1 MSAMFDPSLYAT
13 VPTRTPGASLSL
25 ARGLLSAAASE
36 PEPPVAKRLAKVR
49 KAAKRLQVAW
59 VEAGRSNATVSDVR
73 PLDVALDR
81 SWSCLRTR
89 LDGAAQL
96 GDDDHAP
103 RATVLLQTLFPTGL
117 DFLKLPY
124 AEEWAE
130 SERRLAMIKRD
141 GLASELEALAGK
153 PYLPAVKKAHTAYG
167 AALGITDKKAATVD
181 AVRVV
186 EPLRALQAA
195 IGSYARTV
203 VGLVDEDDTASVAAA
218 QEQLEPLLRAKR
230 PRASGATEAE
240 AEEPVEAPLPELPA
254 GTAAPAEA

>member
-1 MSAMFDPSLYAT
+1 MDH
-13 VPTRTPGASLSL
+13 VVR
-25 ARGLLSAAASE
+25 ARLRQPRPQL
-36 PEPPVAKRLAKVR
+36 PPRL
-49 KAAKRLQVAW
+49 
-59 VEAGRSNATVSDVR
+59 
-73 PLDVALDR
+73 P
-81 SWSCLRTR
+81 
-89 LDGAAQL
+89 
-96 GDDDHAP
+96 AP

-186 EPLRALQAA
+186 EPLRASAFVL
-195 IGSYARTV
+195 S
-203 VGLVDEDDTASVAAA
+203 DCASSRPVAC
-218 QEQLEPLLRAKR
+218 RGRSRRSSR
-230 PRASGATEAE
+230 PRRPVASGTR
-240 AEEPVEAPLPELPA
+240 P
-254 GTAAPAEA
+254 